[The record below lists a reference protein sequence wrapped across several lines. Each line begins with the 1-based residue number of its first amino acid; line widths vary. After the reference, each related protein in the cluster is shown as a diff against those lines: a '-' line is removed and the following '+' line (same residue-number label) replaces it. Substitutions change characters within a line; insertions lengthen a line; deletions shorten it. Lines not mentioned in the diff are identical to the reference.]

1 MRQITAIIILILFF
15 TGCSNSQPNQK
26 EAEIFLKNINATEFK
41 KLVDAGNGIT
51 LDVRAPEEIADGYIN
66 NASIVNYYD
75 EDFEKKINLIPK
87 DKEIYIYCKSGG
99 RSSEAAEIL
108 QKNGFNRIYQLE
120 NGIIEWE
127 EMGYPLVK
135 TKIEK
140 DEKIQEMSL
149 SDFEALLKTDKPV
162 LIDFH
167 TVWCAP
173 CRKMA
178 PIIDEIEE
186 VYKNKA
192 IVMRIDV
199 DKSKDV
205 GNAYNIK
212 GVPVFILF
220 KNGKEIWKHNGMI
233 SEEELKKQIENNL

>member
-1 MRQITAIIILILFF
+1 
-15 TGCSNSQPNQK
+15 
-26 EAEIFLKNINATEFK
+26 
-41 KLVDAGNGIT
+41 
-51 LDVRAPEEIADGYIN
+51 
-66 NASIVNYYD
+66 
-75 EDFEKKINLIPK
+75 
-87 DKEIYIYCKSGG
+87 
-99 RSSEAAEIL
+99 
-108 QKNGFNRIYQLE
+108 
-120 NGIIEWE
+120 
-127 EMGYPLVK
+127 
-135 TKIEK
+135 
-140 DEKIQEMSL
+140 MSL

-167 TVWCAP
+167 TVWCAS

-178 PIIDEIEE
+178 PIIDEIAEE
-186 VYKNKA
+186 YKNKA

>member
-1 MRQITAIIILILFF
+1 MRQITATIISILFF

-26 EAEIFLKNINATEFK
+26 ESEIFLKNINATEFK

-51 LDVRAPEEIADGYIN
+51 LDVRTPEEIADGYIN

-108 QKNGFNRIYQLE
+108 RKNGFKRIYQLE

-140 DEKIQEMSL
+140 DEKIQEVSL

-186 VYKNKA
+186 EYKNKA

>member
-1 MRQITAIIILILFF
+1 M
-15 TGCSNSQPNQK
+15 
-26 EAEIFLKNINATEFK
+26 KNINATEFK

-51 LDVRAPEEIADGYIN
+51 LDVRTPEEIADGYIN

-108 QKNGFNRIYQLE
+108 RKNGFKRIYQLE

-140 DEKIQEMSL
+140 DEKIQEVSL

-186 VYKNKA
+186 EYKNKA